1 MNKLK
6 FVSQRVWY
14 KTTHSIKIIG
24 SPSEP
29 HKCYWVGYVIFS
41 LRYQYETLFFLTVM
55 QSLEERVSS
64 VLLCVKMA
72 TEWQILLLTMLPV
85 IQLNN

>member
-14 KTTHSIKIIG
+14 KTTRSIKISG

-29 HKCYWVGYVIFS
+29 HKCYWVGYVIFN
-41 LRYQYETLFFLTVM
+41 LRYQYETLIFLTVM
-55 QSLEERVSS
+55 QSMEERVSP
-64 VLLCVKMA
+64 VLLCVKIIF
-72 TEWQILLLTMLPV
+72 QFNLS
-85 IQLNN
+85 